1 MIDKQLIESAKLIR
15 NDYLNL
21 TSNLDKYQVEV
32 GNLGKFLL
40 NKVEELKKYN
50 DEVIKKIKNKDD
62 IAKVTS
68 HILLEIQEIEVE
80 EKRIAVKVESI
91 NTKLEKLKKDEM
103 SLYQTIKDRY
113 PNLSDDQ
120 IVKEIQSHLEK

>member
-1 MIDKQLIESAKLIR
+1 MIDKQLIESAKIIR
-15 NDYLNL
+15 NDYLSL

>member
-15 NDYLNL
+15 SDYLSL

>member
-15 NDYLNL
+15 NDYLSL